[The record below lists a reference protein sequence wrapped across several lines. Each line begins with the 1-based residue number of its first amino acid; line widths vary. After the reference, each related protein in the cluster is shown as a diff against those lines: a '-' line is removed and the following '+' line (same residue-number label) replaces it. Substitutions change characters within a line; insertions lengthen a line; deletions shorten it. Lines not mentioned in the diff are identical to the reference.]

1 MQDDPRSQ
9 EEELLTSMAMVHSQ
23 VSPSL
28 QRVVGLSV
36 SLLVSKT
43 TSHSVESFTV
53 QHLSWKMLMME
64 KGEAFNK
71 FGQGDLVHTG
81 KGSSSCER
89 GSSCIQ
95 FSSCMAPVLHGVL
108 RWVFLWMPRRLRK
121 LGIRKPRSSLALSCG
136 SKGLVVV
143 VLQYSRL
150 VWSHL

>member
-1 MQDDPRSQ
+1 
-9 EEELLTSMAMVHSQ
+9 MVHSQ

-81 KGSSSCER
+81 K
-89 GSSCIQ
+89 
-95 FSSCMAPVLHGVL
+95 APPPVNEDH
-108 RWVFLWMPRRLRK
+108 P
-121 LGIRKPRSSLALSCG
+121 A
-136 SKGLVVV
+136 
-143 VLQYSRL
+143 YSHPP
-150 VWSHL
+150 VWPPYCVEC